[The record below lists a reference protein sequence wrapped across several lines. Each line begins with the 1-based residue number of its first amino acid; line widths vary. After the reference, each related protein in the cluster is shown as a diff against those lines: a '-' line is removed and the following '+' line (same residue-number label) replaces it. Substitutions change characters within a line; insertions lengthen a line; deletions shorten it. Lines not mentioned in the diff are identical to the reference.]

1 MIPSIP
7 AVRDQG
13 MGHAALSGGEAS
25 GVVFS
30 CCDLDLTRWP
40 TATKLV
46 DGCLGRFASAA
57 GGLK

>member
-1 MIPSIP
+1 MIPSIR

-25 GVVFS
+25 GVVVS

-46 DGCLGRFASAA
+46 DGRLERTASAA